1 MKIERV
7 DITDLSSL
15 FAADVDET
23 TLKAEEE
30 GFRFLM
36 LQNYCHSSMKE
47 VVKVLVADRTVSHL
61 YILN

>member
-1 MKIERV
+1 M

-36 LQNYCHSSMKE
+36 LQNYCHTCSSMKE